1 MKRTPILLA
10 SLLLLA
16 GCTAPAQST
25 ASAPAE
31 TAAAQAPAAANA
43 GDVHMLTNRYDGGQ
57 YTNYTAFKR
66 CLVHLTEYV
75 PAGETIAMPYGIGC
89 GLGGGNW
96 EINEWYLKDVLQD
109 QYTVELW
116 RKG

>member
-1 MKRTPILLA
+1 M
-10 SLLLLA
+10 
-16 GCTAPAQST
+16 
-25 ASAPAE
+25 
-31 TAAAQAPAAANA
+31 
-43 GDVHMLTNRYDGGQ
+43 
-57 YTNYTAFKR
+57 
-66 CLVHLTEYV
+66 HLTEYV

-96 EINEWYLKDVLQD
+96 EIIEWYLKDVLQD